1 MKIKFIEEEIDIR
14 VESIKY
20 ELEQEGEKLKNK
32 LRNMKKE
39 IITYEWTNF
48 VWINYLKFVF
58 LIDWVM

>member
-1 MKIKFIEEEIDIR
+1 LKIKFIEEEIDIR

-39 IITYEWTNF
+39 IITYE
-48 VWINYLKFVF
+48 
-58 LIDWVM
+58 